1 MATAYWPWQ
10 IFLKYTFEFLLIKSL
25 AKWLKAEA
33 KENQDNLV
41 ISIDFYGVTLRF
53 RLDCK
58 KRLDTHTD
66 RQTKVSLLRGVNCK
80 RRPLPY
86 LYTRAFTTASE
97 IGFGNP

>member
-1 MATAYWPWQ
+1 M
-10 IFLKYTFEFLLIKSL
+10 
-25 AKWLKAEA
+25 KWLKAEA
-33 KENQDNLV
+33 KENQDDLV
-41 ISIDFYGVTLRF
+41 LSIDFYGVTLRF

-58 KRLDTHTD
+58 KKDWTHTHTD

-86 LYTRAFTTASE
+86 YTRAFTTASE